1 MQRQIFH
8 AYSDKE
14 QVQQNMKY
22 NIQDREEMGQMGHV
36 LLTANGKVWRF
47 KEKK

>member
-22 NIQDREEMGQMGHV
+22 NIQDRER
-36 LLTANGKVWRF
+36 NGTNGSCPSDCQWKGV
-47 KEKK
+47 EI